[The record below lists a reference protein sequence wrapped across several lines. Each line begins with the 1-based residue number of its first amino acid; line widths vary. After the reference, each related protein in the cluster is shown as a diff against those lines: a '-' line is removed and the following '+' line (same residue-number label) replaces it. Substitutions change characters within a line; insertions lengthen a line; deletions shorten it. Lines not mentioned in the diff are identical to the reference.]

1 MEKEIAKLKFEE
13 ALSELEETVSQLQDG
28 DIDLEESTRLYE
40 RGVLLKKHCDNLLNN
55 TKMKVEK
62 ITKESNGN
70 YKKEKFE

>member
-1 MEKEIAKLKFEE
+1 MEKEISKLKFEE

-28 DIDLEESTRLYE
+28 DVDLEESTKLYE

-62 ITKESNGN
+62 ITKEANGTH
-70 YKKEKFE
+70 KTEKFE